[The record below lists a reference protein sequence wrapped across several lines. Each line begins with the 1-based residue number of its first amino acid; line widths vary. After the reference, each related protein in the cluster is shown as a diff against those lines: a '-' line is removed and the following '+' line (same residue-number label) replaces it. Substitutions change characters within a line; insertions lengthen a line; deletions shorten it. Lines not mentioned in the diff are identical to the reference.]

1 MICFFKIEVTD
12 SELLN
17 IFQHGSTNQQDLAN
31 DIIKFN
37 VFDEFFNTLE
47 EIQEFNK
54 FDIREAINGGV
65 LKIIEYEP
73 EDLEETAPE
82 DINLKDNIFLHI
94 E

>member
-1 MICFFKIEVTD
+1 MTSYFKIEVTD
-12 SELLN
+12 GELLD
-17 IFQHGSTNQQDLAN
+17 IFQHGSTNQQDIAK

-54 FDIREAINGGV
+54 FDIRGAINGGV

-73 EDLEETAPE
+73 EDLEEAAPE
-82 DINLKDNIFLHI
+82 DINLKDNIFLHLK
-94 E
+94 